1 MRHLHRGLSRAQE
14 VSIVMGNGMEQG
26 RAIDRAAA
34 FSLLRKWVSGETL
47 LRHSITV
54 EAVMRHFAG
63 VSGGDPEEWG
73 CIGLLHDIDFEKYP
87 DAHCAKARGILEGEG
102 IPASWIRAIE
112 SHGWNIVNDVRPE
125 TTCEKVLYTIDEL
138 TGLVSATALMRPS
151 RSLSDL
157 EVKSVKKKWKA
168 AGFAVGV
175 NREVIL
181 SGAGMLG
188 MEIDEVIAE
197 TIEGMRP
204 VAAAIGLDGS
214 AALAAS
220 PAATVAE

>member
-1 MRHLHRGLSRAQE
+1 MAIE
-14 VSIVMGNGMEQG
+14 CAIG
-26 RAIDRAAA
+26 RSEAEA
-34 FSLLRKWVSGETL
+34 LLREWVSGETL
-47 LRHSITV
+47 LRHSAAV
-54 EAVMRHFAG
+54 EAVMRRFAARF
-63 VSGGDPEEWG
+63 GGDPDEWG
-73 CIGLLHDIDFEKYP
+73 MIGLLHDIDFEKYP
-87 DAHCAKARGILEGEG
+87 AEHCARTREILAGQVPE
-102 IPASWIRAIE
+102 SWIRAIE